1 MKMLKDAKSS
11 EKLPPLKMAL
21 LFTLCLRLFYSAIGA
36 LAAPYLKLDPGLIHS
51 NKFTDDLMPR
61 SAGLGYGLLGV
72 WERFDTLQYLHI
84 AQYGYDQPDSVV
96 FYPLYPLLIRA
107 LTAILWQ
114 PLAAALLIS
123 TVSCFFLFWG
133 FQKLFEL
140 DLQRETVQRSLLLY
154 AACPGSF
161 MLFAGYPDSMLIAFT
176 VWSVYAARRERWLQA
191 GALGALAG
199 LTKAAGILVI
209 VPIAVIVWRERRLRR
224 AWPSLVCLLGPLAFA
239 LYLKM
244 AGLPSPTEAYTKYWK
259 TTIAPPW
266 DTLWASLKLLGSGRI
281 LAAEGGLAPESL
293 LAFNLLMLMLI
304 FASTFVKKL
313 REEHRVYA
321 LAALILFLTK
331 KTDPLLQSV
340 NRYLLSV
347 FPAFAAWGLLIRNR
361 FVLVTIIFALS
372 ILNLILLLAFFEWA
386 LVI

>member
-1 MKMLKDAKSS
+1 
-11 EKLPPLKMAL
+11 
-21 LFTLCLRLFYSAIGA
+21 
-36 LAAPYLKLDPGLIHS
+36 
-51 NKFTDDLMPR
+51 
-61 SAGLGYGLLGV
+61 
-72 WERFDTLQYLHI
+72 
-84 AQYGYDQPDSVV
+84 
-96 FYPLYPLLIRA
+96 
-107 LTAILWQ
+107 
-114 PLAAALLIS
+114 
-123 TVSCFFLFWG
+123 
-133 FQKLFEL
+133 
-140 DLQRETVQRSLLLY
+140 
-154 AACPGSF
+154 
-161 MLFAGYPDSMLIAFT
+161 
-176 VWSVYAARRERWLQA
+176 
-191 GALGALAG
+191 
-199 LTKAAGILVI
+199 
-209 VPIAVIVWRERRLRR
+209 
-224 AWPSLVCLLGPLAFA
+224 
-239 LYLKM
+239 M
-244 AGLPSPTEAYTKYWK
+244 AGLPSPTEAYPKYWK